1 MGSTARGARGVSC
14 RREVVTGAR
23 FAMTFGYLARRL
35 ALVLPTAL
43 LASMVVFGVM
53 RVLPGDVAATIL
65 SGGGETTHSP
75 EVREALRQELG
86 LDDRWPVQ
94 YGRWLLAMVDGSF
107 GGDALVDGQ
116 SIRSQL
122 ARQVPVTG
130 LLALYALAITL
141 LVWLPLG
148 VVAGW
153 KRGRWPDHV
162 ARIAMLPG
170 VAAPSFLLALLA
182 LLGLLLLLGWSPPVV
197 YAGPLEDAWEHA
209 LIVAVPALL
218 LSWEYGAHVLR
229 VTRVSVSET
238 LSEPYVLTAVAKGL
252 PARQVVLRH
261 GLRKCDVA
269 CANRPGG
276 AVRHVARWR
285 PHPRVHL
292 RTAWGRPGPRRG
304 GAGAGLSRCA
314 KPDGRSWWSRSCCS
328 TLRSTRLTG
337 GWTRACRSSRHATVA
352 T

>member
-1 MGSTARGARGVSC
+1 MWKHRAW
-14 RREVVTGAR
+14 RRWRILSSEVATGAS

-86 LDDRWPVQ
+86 LDDRWPLQ

-116 SIRSQL
+116 PIRSQL
-122 ARQVPVTG
+122 ARQVPITG

-141 LVWLPLG
+141 VVWLPLG

-197 YAGPLEDAWEHA
+197 YSGPLEDPWEHA

-261 GLRKCDVA
+261 GLRNAMLPVLTA
-269 CANRPGG
+269 LGVQFGTLLGG
-276 AVRHVARWR
+276 ALILESIFGLPGVGRGLVEAALARDFPVVQSLTTLLVVAVLLLNLAIDAAYGWLD
-285 PHPRVHL
+285 PRV
-292 RTAWGRPGPRRG
+292 
-304 GAGAGLSRCA
+304 SF
-314 KPDGRSWWSRSCCS
+314 SE
-328 TLRSTRLTG
+328 
-337 GWTRACRSSRHATVA
+337 HATVA